1 MPLVSIVVP
10 IYKVKEKYLRTC
22 IESLQQ
28 QTLNDIE
35 IILVDDGTTTE
46 CKELCKYYAE
56 RDDRIQLYQQSNQGV
71 SVARNQGINVSS
83 SPIITFVDSDDWV
96 EPEMCD
102 SIYREFQN
110 NSDIEIFIFAAYL
123 NDRAIE
129 RKNPFWN
136 ISPKIFEGDEKKQ
149 LQLQSIYRK
158 ASEFVPEFST
168 VGTTWCKAYKRQWLL
183 EKQLYY
189 EPELRRGQDT
199 IFNLYAFEKAE
210 KILYVEKYLYHYRI
224 NAFSAIHKYTEGV
237 IVYMTRIQE
246 YMLEFIKNYEKTEE
260 FYQAYYNKCV
270 SLLIT
275 AMGNDYFHENNPK
288 PFKKKKEEL
297 RKAIDIKI
305 YREALEKVDDSSV
318 PFRRK
323 VFWRL
328 IKNKAVNFLFL
339 SNKLYKYL
347 VRWGIIK

>member
-1 MPLVSIVVP
+1 M
-10 IYKVKEKYLRTC
+10 
-22 IESLQQ
+22 
-28 QTLNDIE
+28 
-35 IILVDDGTTTE
+35 
-46 CKELCKYYAE
+46 
-56 RDDRIQLYQQSNQGV
+56 
-71 SVARNQGINVSS
+71 
-83 SPIITFVDSDDWV
+83 
-96 EPEMCD
+96 
-102 SIYREFQN
+102 
-110 NSDIEIFIFAAYL
+110 
-123 NDRAIE
+123 
-129 RKNPFWN
+129 
-136 ISPKIFEGDEKKQ
+136 
-149 LQLQSIYRK
+149 
-158 ASEFVPEFST
+158 
-168 VGTTWCKAYKRQWLL
+168 
-183 EKQLYY
+183 
-189 EPELRRGQDT
+189 
-199 IFNLYAFEKAE
+199 
-210 KILYVEKYLYHYRI
+210 
-224 NAFSAIHKYTEGV
+224 
-237 IVYMTRIQE
+237 YMTRIQE

-297 RKAIDIKI
+297 REAIDIKI